1 MVDLVYFPTDYF
13 PELAR
18 QKRLLDRKHQGRRRN
33 YWNKVPRKE
42 REKDEQDEEDAEY
55 EPRWEENEAFEEND
69 DIDEK
74 QDENITQEEQ
84 DGNNTQEEQD
94 EINTQEEQDG
104 NYNAPEEENEL
115 ADAVLEDDTVAASH
129 TLAWLTCHV
138 RHVSCKAF
146 RAARL
151 VKEFLLRYIRD
162 RFVAQKRI
170 IDLLT
175 NVESNYVKFE
185 SGFLVFTLF

>member
-69 DIDEK
+69 DTDEK

-115 ADAVLEDDTVAASH
+115 ADAVLKDDTVAASH
-129 TLAWLTCHV
+129 TLA
-138 RHVSCKAF
+138 
-146 RAARL
+146 
-151 VKEFLLRYIRD
+151 
-162 RFVAQKRI
+162 
-170 IDLLT
+170 
-175 NVESNYVKFE
+175 
-185 SGFLVFTLF
+185 